1 MLSIA
6 FYSTSRRESDWC
18 CRARVSRQRGPVRP
32 HSGLKVTFD
41 GHDDKMNLL
50 FQFGT
55 CWIESGVVQE
65 GMETEVGGRLG
76 GGDGRWQTEP
86 WESNI
91 RDGSQES
98 EGTIM
103 WNKFQPGPLLDQRA
117 GQAGSMNCDCNQVH
131 GHKSNFIMNKMRK
144 TGARSPC
151 LLDGVWDVR
160 LPWRAGQHCL
170 QLYDRARVTCHSVT
184 ISNLFVSKANQ
195 VQSNCEYQIFFTCP
209 STVRVVQAGQACVHS
224 VDLTSKIVCL
234 HMFFINMEFL
244 WCQFSWQVHGK
255 YGTWY
260 WS

>member
-1 MLSIA
+1 MRSVTTLDTPVPGSSRLYWWLKVPWCGLRVPCSDFTVVTEGGVRIPKPNNACAIFYCPINWLESFGQEKFQSMRYTANIMLSIA
-6 FYSTSRRESDWC
+6 FCSTSRRESDWC

-41 GHDDKMNLL
+41 GHDDEMNLL

-98 EGTIM
+98 DGRIM
-103 WNKFQPGPLLDQRA
+103 WNKFQPGPLPDQRA

-160 LPWRAGQHCL
+160 LPWRAG
-170 QLYDRARVTCHSVT
+170 
-184 ISNLFVSKANQ
+184 
-195 VQSNCEYQIFFTCP
+195 
-209 STVRVVQAGQACVHS
+209 
-224 VDLTSKIVCL
+224 
-234 HMFFINMEFL
+234 
-244 WCQFSWQVHGK
+244 
-255 YGTWY
+255 
-260 WS
+260 